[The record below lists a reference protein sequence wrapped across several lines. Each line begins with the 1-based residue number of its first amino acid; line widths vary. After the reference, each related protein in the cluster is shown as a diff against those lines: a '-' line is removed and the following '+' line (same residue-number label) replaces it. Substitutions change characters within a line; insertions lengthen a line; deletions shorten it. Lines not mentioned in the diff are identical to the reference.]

1 MTSYPNTGDR
11 PEGIGETAEDLRRTG
26 STQDVTSA
34 EELVPPSPGDEIGG
48 AYAERRTW
56 WCRCLRGIDLREL
69 FGIGL
74 RGAVGIRVGGSAGSD
89 SKKEVAKS
97 EAADVKDTALAA
109 GSNVAGTAKQ
119 EAGNVVRE
127 ASNQAR
133 SLLEQLRSDVRQ
145 QGNGQKDKIATTL
158 HSLSHELG
166 SMASKSE
173 EDGPVTDLARQASRR
188 GGEVAHWLDNHE
200 TGDVLEEVKRY
211 GRRHPFTFLAI
222 CAAAGVVVGRLTRGA
237 IAANTSLDSPDSSS
251 ADRALGSG
259 SAYGGEQVAPG
270 PYAASAGPYAAADP
284 YAPGTPG
291 AAQTWPAEQGY
302 GQGPTGYLAP
312 SGPTGPAPGSTGVL
326 NGPGDS
332 LNDPVTG
339 PVPGEPVRSQGE
351 YLP

>member
-1 MTSYPNTGDR
+1 MTSYPNPGDR
-11 PEGIGETAEDLRRTG
+11 QEGFGENAENLGRTG
-26 STQDVTSA
+26 STQGLTSA
-34 EELVPPSPGDEIGG
+34 EEPVPPSPGNEIGG
-48 AYAERRTW
+48 AYPNGEPGGVGAYQASTSASSSGSATERP
-56 WCRCLRGIDLREL
+56 
-69 FGIGL
+69 
-74 RGAVGIRVGGSAGSD
+74 VGVSAGSD

-97 EAADVKDTALAA
+97 EAADVKDTALEA

-145 QGNGQKDKIATTL
+145 QGNGQKDKIASTL
-158 HSLSHELG
+158 HSLSQELG

-188 GGEVAHWLDNHE
+188 GGEIAHWLDDHE

-211 GRRHPFTFLAI
+211 ARRHPFTFLAI

-312 SGPTGPAPGSTGVL
+312 SGPTGPAPGSTGML

>member
-11 PEGIGETAEDLRRTG
+11 PEGIGKTAEDLRRTG

-34 EELVPPSPGDEIGG
+34 EELVPPSRSDKIGG
-48 AYAERRTW
+48 AYAEAEP
-56 WCRCLRGIDLREL
+56 G
-69 FGIGL
+69 GV
-74 RGAVGIRVGGSAGSD
+74 GAFEASTSASYAGSASEGPWASGTSGSAGSD

-211 GRRHPFTFLAI
+211 ARRHPFTFLAI

-312 SGPTGPAPGSTGVL
+312 SGPTDPAPGSTG
-326 NGPGDS
+326 DAQ
-332 LNDPVTG
+332 
-339 PVPGEPVRSQGE
+339 RSRR
-351 YLP
+351 LP